1 MQRFICFIIIVFIL
15 SNAYAQKWKQ
25 QLDSVLTIIE
35 KDELFHGQILI
46 AEQGKIVFNKSY
58 GKLPNQ
64 DTPITTKTPLA
75 VKSITK
81 AFTAAAVLNLEQEG
95 KLNLS
100 DEVQVYFSKWPY
112 DGVTIKHLL
121 TMTSG
126 LPNFIEM
133 AVNKGDTTKYM
144 ENLDI
149 VDLVSEYPVNVETP
163 AMRYNY
169 QNSNYITLA
178 ALVEKIS
185 GMSYENYVSQKIF
198 QPLELNNTYFQ
209 NLSQASEEVGG
220 DNFYAPSGDGNLYS
234 TAEDLYR
241 FEQSF
246 YNDKI
251 ISEKN
256 IKNTFSKTLLADGSL
271 STYGL
276 AWWVIDDAPQKEFYI
291 LGDGPNKRASIQ
303 RYPERN
309 STLIYIHNFS
319 GRYWKDVYWTV
330 RNIWMGNEFIMP
342 EAQYEPT
349 EYIIDPDLYDKYVGS
364 YLTPGFGLLHI
375 TVENEKLYLRPDP
388 IPGKEELVP
397 SSDTTFYFKDQSVE
411 WQFFLDDQGNV
422 KGFGSKGKPES
433 MGEKE

>member
-1 MQRFICFIIIVFIL
+1 MQRFICFIIFVFIL

-149 VDLVSEYPVNVETP
+149 VDFVSEYPVNVETP

-251 ISEKN
+251 LSEKN

-291 LGDGPNKRASIQ
+291 VGDGPNKRASIQ
-303 RYPERN
+303 RYPESN

-342 EAQYEPT
+342 EAQFEPT

-433 MGEKE
+433 MGEKQ

>member
-1 MQRFICFIIIVFIL
+1 MQRFICFIIFVFIL

-133 AVNKGDTTKYM
+133 TVNKGDTTKYM

-185 GMSYENYVSQKIF
+185 GMSYENYVSQNIF

-251 ISEKN
+251 LSEKN

-291 LGDGPNKRASIQ
+291 VGDGPNKRASIQ
-303 RYPERN
+303 RYPESN

-342 EAQYEPT
+342 EAQFEPT

-433 MGEKE
+433 IGEKQ

>member
-25 QLDSVLTIIE
+25 KLDSVLTIIE

-58 GKLPNQ
+58 GKLPKQ
-64 DTPITTKTPLA
+64 DTPITNKTPLA

-185 GMSYENYVSQKIF
+185 GMSYENYVSQNIF

-251 ISEKN
+251 LSEKN

-276 AWWVIDDAPQKEFYI
+276 AWWVIDEATQKEFYI

-303 RYPERN
+303 RYPDSN

-397 SSDTTFYFKDQSVE
+397 SSDTIFYFKDQSVE

-433 MGEKE
+433 MGEKQ

>member
-64 DTPITTKTPLA
+64 DTPITTKTPLG

-198 QPLELNNTYFQ
+198 QPLELNNTYSQ

-251 ISEKN
+251 LSEKN

-303 RYPERN
+303 RYPESN

-342 EAQYEPT
+342 EAQFEPT

-433 MGEKE
+433 MGKKQ

>member
-1 MQRFICFIIIVFIL
+1 MQRFIYFIIFVFIL
-15 SNAYAQKWKQ
+15 SNSYAQKWKQ

-58 GKLPNQ
+58 GKLPKQ
-64 DTPITTKTPLA
+64 DTPITNKTPLA

-112 DGVTIKHLL
+112 DGVAIKHLL

-149 VDLVSEYPVNVETP
+149 VDFVSEYHVNVETP
-163 AMRYNY
+163 GMRYNY

-185 GMSYENYVSQKIF
+185 GMPYEDYVSKKIF

-209 NLSQASEEVGG
+209 DLSHASEEVDG

-234 TAEDLYR
+234 AAEDLYR

-246 YNDKI
+246 YDDKI
-251 ISEKN
+251 LSEKN

-276 AWWVIDDAPQKEFYI
+276 AWWVIDEATQKEFYI

-303 RYPERN
+303 RYPDSN

-319 GRYWKDVYWTV
+319 GRYWKDVYWAV
-330 RNIWMGNEFIMP
+330 RNIWMGNEFLMP

-375 TVENEKLYLRPDP
+375 SAENEKLYLRPDP

-411 WQFFLDDQGNV
+411 WQFFLNDQGKV

-433 MGEKE
+433 MGEKQ

>member
-1 MQRFICFIIIVFIL
+1 MQRFICFIIFVFIL

-64 DTPITTKTPLA
+64 DTPITTKTPLP

-198 QPLELNNTYFQ
+198 QPLELNNTYFH

-251 ISEKN
+251 LSEKN

-303 RYPERN
+303 RYPESN

-433 MGEKE
+433 MGEKQ